1 MLWITELAV
10 YDAVSLLQCC
20 QRTKYA
26 LQSYLGAINFA
37 LTRPCFNGIGS
48 PLTLA
53 AWQYIWQ
60 VCADSAES
68 AGLDVGVWSH
78 AAEIA
83 CIDEVYTDGAPGGIV
98 RGLFTRMQIQTL
110 EPLITMIIQRA
121 QLQIDLASVL
131 LLKGYRIETCWTELA
146 VLWEEDM
153 EFAALAVALD
163 MTFVHIR
170 CALNITCE
178 HDVDVKASIH
188 VFNHPMHFAELLHTD
203 ADPLEDAWGQMAIPW
218 SMPVDIGTCHDMPFW
233 NVQNALLA
241 AFQKEN
247 SLSISK
253 RDFHLNSTHDTWSDL
268 YMNPSVYGTILHS
281 MAHSYAGGQIRRVAR
296 DSIPYTCMEF
306 IQWYGWDLG
315 RTRWNE
321 ASPWSVNSTRLAE
334 VLRQS
339 RAPGITRLQASYTE
353 RPSAFLESILEYQFD
368 RLC

>member
-110 EPLITMIIQRA
+110 EPLITLIIQRA
-121 QLQIDLASVL
+121 ELQIDLASVL
-131 LLKGYRIETCWTELA
+131 LVKGYCIEQCYTRLMLTWD
-146 VLWEEDM
+146 EDM
-153 EFAALAVALD
+153 EFSALAVALD

-170 CALNITCE
+170 CLLCTTSDHEI
-178 HDVDVKASIH
+178 DLKASIH
-188 VFNHPMHFAELLHTD
+188 AFNHPMPSAESLLTHG
-203 ADPLEDAWGQMAIPW
+203 DPGMGNI
-218 SMPVDIGTCHDMPFW
+218 SCHGMLFW
-233 NVQNALLA
+233 NAQNVLLS
-241 AFQKEN
+241 AFQNVN
-247 SLSISK
+247 SRSIELHVKS
-253 RDFHLNSTHDTWSDL
+253 DHFNDTEPFAHDIFHWS
-268 YMNPSVYGTILHS
+268 LHN
-281 MAHSYAGGQIRRVAR
+281 AGAGGQIRRVAR
-296 DSIPYTCMEF
+296 DSIPYTCLEF
-306 IQWYGWDLG
+306 IEWYGWDLG

-339 RAPGITRLQASYTE
+339 RAAGTTRLQASYTE
-353 RPSAFLESILEYQFD
+353 HPSAYLEPILEHQFEG
-368 RLC
+368 LC